1 MPTSA
6 NVLTIESLS
15 VRYGPIVAVSDVSL
29 SVQPGEIVAILGANG
44 AGKSSLLRAVS
55 GLVRASSGAVR
66 LGDVELTRRK
76 PHQITRAGVVHVPE
90 GRRVISPLSVEEN
103 LKVAAL
109 AARRRAM
116 QDIPLG
122 LDEVYTL
129 FPRLKERRQ
138 QTSGLLSGG
147 EQQMLA
153 IGRGLM
159 ARPTVLLLDEP
170 SMGLAPIVIEEIYGL
185 LKLRSGAS
193 AEAGILLA
201 EQSAATAL
209 TVANRACLVS
219 RGSVTFEGT
228 PDAILADEALVSSYF
243 GSKVAGGRQTRPE
256 SIADG

>member
-6 NVLTIESLS
+6 SALTIDSLS
-15 VRYGPIVAVSDVSL
+15 VRYGPITAVSEVTL
-29 SVQPGEIVAILGANG
+29 EVHAGEIVALLGANG

-55 GLVRASSGAVR
+55 GLVRPASGTVR
-66 LGDVELTRRK
+66 LGDVELNRRK
-76 PHQITRAGVVHVPE
+76 PHQITRAGVIHVPE

-109 AARRRAM
+109 ASGRRLAAEV
-116 QDIPLG
+116 PSG
-122 LDEVYTL
+122 LDEVYAL
-129 FPRLKERRQ
+129 FPRLMERRL

-153 IGRGLM
+153 IGRALM
-159 ARPTVLLLDEP
+159 AKPAILLLDEP
-170 SMGLAPIVIEEIYGL
+170 SMGLAPIVIDEIYGL

-209 TVANRACLVS
+209 TVADRALLFA

-228 PDAILADEALVSSYF
+228 PAALLADKALVSSYF
-243 GSKVAGGRQTRPE
+243 GSKIAG
-256 SIADG
+256 DGLAPPPAIP